1 MGSFFLLVSPQ
12 HTCVDCSPGSTVLH
26 YEVNVTP
33 RLLFPAAFV
42 ERIIRT
48 DLPTNLRAMA
58 ARAEGC
64 TTLSQGSTYVP
75 SSPTVPLLLPL
86 SLLKKTEDGNLEV
99 HFAGGST
106 LVAPQQLSSDES
118 TSSSVCVELK
128 EKTSW
133 SERDYMWGGVGKSCK
148 LGKPCAVD
156 EVHLRRFDDLLVSAV
171 NFLLH
176 IYSYVNSFSGV

>member
-1 MGSFFLLVSPQ
+1 M
-12 HTCVDCSPGSTVLH
+12 TVLH

-64 TTLSQGSTYVP
+64 TTLSQGSTNVP
-75 SSPTVPLLLPL
+75 SSATVPLLLP
-86 SLLKKTEDGNLEV
+86 SSVSKKMEDGNVAV
-99 HFAGGST
+99 HSAGGST
-106 LVAPQQLSSDES
+106 LVAPQRLSDDES
-118 TSSSVCVELK
+118 TSSSVCVGLK
-128 EKTSW
+128 EKTTW
-133 SERDYMWGGVGKSCK
+133 SEKDYIWGAVGKTCK

-176 IYSYVNSFSGV
+176 IYLYLSIY

>member
-1 MGSFFLLVSPQ
+1 M
-12 HTCVDCSPGSTVLH
+12 TVLH

-42 ERIIRT
+42 ERIIRA

-75 SSPTVPLLLPL
+75 SSATVPLLLP
-86 SLLKKTEDGNLEV
+86 SSVLKKMEDGNLAV
-99 HFAGGST
+99 HSAGGST
-106 LVAPQQLSSDES
+106 LVAPQQLSDDES
-118 TSSSVCVELK
+118 TSSSVCGGLK
-128 EKTSW
+128 EKATW
-133 SERDYMWGGVGKSCK
+133 SERDYIWGGVGKTCK

-176 IYSYVNSFSGV
+176 IYLYLSIY